1 MHFKNVTLIILICS
15 SFYLPGLF
23 TIPAL
28 DRDEARFAQAS
39 KQMLESGNFVDIRF
53 QEKPRYK
60 KPAGTYWLQ
69 AAFVKLLSPSKLKEI
84 WSYRIPSLLA
94 AIVAVIGTYFLANV
108 FLRPPGGIIA
118 AIILSSTPLLI
129 GEAHMAKS
137 DALLLASVV
146 IAQFGL
152 IRTYRNHISWLNWL
166 CLWGGIGLG
175 VMIKGPVTPLVIFLT
190 VLVVSIIDREVKWVL
205 KLRPLSGFSLVA
217 CICLPWII
225 SIQIQSSGEFLQSSL
240 GQDLLPKLLSGV
252 ESHGLPPGYYLLLA
266 LITLWPS
273 SLFIYPALKFAIN
286 SRKTN
291 TIKFL
296 FAWVI
301 PTWVMLEIIPTKLPH
316 YVLPLYPAIAIIISY
331 WMTNVTKEAGHR
343 STFSLNAIEVVIIG
357 VIWFVVG
364 LSFLVVS
371 NFLLQTELL
380 TPELF
385 ATPELIFS
393 KFNDIGFLV
402 LNFAA
407 IINSLM
413 FVLLLLVAYALFLFR
428 KYVSSLLVSVALAW
442 LFFVPVLQW
451 SIPDL
456 KWLFPSKQIAQIIE
470 EHSGGKYPLVAIGYH
485 EPSLVFYSG
494 SSTALVNPEEGVKA
508 LSNNPYSYAL
518 VTKRNLDE
526 FLDRLSKR
534 NVSIEKIE
542 EISSFNYS
550 KGRAISLLIFFCSS
564 IELK

>member
-1 MHFKNVTLIILICS
+1 M

-53 QEKPRYK
+53 QEEPRYK

-69 AAFVKLLSPSKLKEI
+69 AGSVKLLSPSKLKEI
-84 WSYRIPSLLA
+84 WLYRIPSLLA
-94 AIVAVIGTYFLANV
+94 AILAVIGTYFLANV
-108 FLRPPGGIIA
+108 FLHPPGGTIA
-118 AIILSSTPLLI
+118 ALILSSTPLLI

-137 DALLLASVV
+137 DALLLATVV
-146 IAQFGL
+146 IAQLGL
-152 IRTYRNHISWLNWL
+152 IRTYKNHVSWLNWL
-166 CLWGGIGLG
+166 FLWGGIGFG
-175 VMIKGPVTPLVIFLT
+175 VMIKGPITPLVIFLT
-190 VLVVSIIDREVKWVL
+190 VLVVSIIDREIKWVL
-205 KLRPLSGFSLVA
+205 KLRPLLGFSLVA

-225 SIQIQSSGEFLQSSL
+225 SIQIQSSGEFLQSSV

-296 FAWVI
+296 FAWII

-331 WMTNVTKEAGHR
+331 WMTQVTKEEGHK
-343 STFSLNAIEVVIIG
+343 STFSLNTIEVTIIG

-364 LSFLVVS
+364 LSFLLVS
-371 NFLLQTELL
+371 NLLQQTKLL
-380 TPELF
+380 TPELV
-385 ATPELIFS
+385 ATPELIFT
-393 KFNDIGFLV
+393 KFSEIDFLV

-413 FVLLLLVAYALFLFR
+413 FVFLLFVAYALFLFR
-428 KYVSSLLVSVALAW
+428 KYVLSLSASVALVG
-442 LFFVPVLQW
+442 LFFIPVLQW

-456 KWLFPSKQIAQIIE
+456 KWFFPSKQVAQIVE
-470 EHSGGKYPLVAIGYH
+470 EHSGGKYPLVAIGYR
-485 EPSLVFYSG
+485 EPSLVFYAG
-494 SSTALVNPEEGVKA
+494 SRTALVNPEEGVKA
-508 LSNNPYSYAL
+508 LLNNPYSYAV
-518 VTKRNLDE
+518 VTRGNLEE
-526 FLDRLSKR
+526 FLDHLSNK

-542 EISSFNYS
+542 EIKSFNYS
-550 KGRAISLLIFFCSS
+550 KGRTINLLIFFCSS
-564 IELK
+564 ITSK